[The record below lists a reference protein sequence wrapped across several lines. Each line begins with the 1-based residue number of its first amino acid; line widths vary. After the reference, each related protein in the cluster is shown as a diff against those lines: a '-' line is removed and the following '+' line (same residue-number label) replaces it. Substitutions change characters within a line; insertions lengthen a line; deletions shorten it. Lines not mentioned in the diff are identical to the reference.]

1 MRDKEIR
8 LTLTISSAM
17 HDRLQE
23 IGKKAGHQDVND
35 FLLFILR
42 ELFPL
47 NLEEMDRK
55 EQEII
60 EQRLRD
66 LGYL

>member
-1 MRDKEIR
+1 MQNKEIK
-8 LTLTISSAM
+8 LLLPAAM
-17 HDRLQE
+17 HARLQE
-23 IGKKAGHQDVND
+23 IAQKAGYEDVND

-42 ELFPL
+42 ELFPV
-47 NLEEMDRK
+47 NVEEMDRK
-55 EQEII
+55 EQELI